1 MARNLELKIK
11 LDSHKEVIGLLKK
24 IKAENAGLL
33 KQKDTY
39 YKTKNGLLKLRS
51 VNGRFELIKYL
62 RDEKGKKRWSD
73 YELLYLEGKN
83 PEKYLSELFQIDI
96 IVEKKRIL
104 YLYDGT
110 RVHLDTVKKL
120 GAFLELETVVDKGLK
135 DAEKRFNDVVNLL
148 QLDLSKQIKKSY
160 KNLLEEK

>member
-11 LDSHKEVIGLLKK
+11 LDTHKEIIRLLKK
-24 IKAENAGLL
+24 MKAENAGTL

-39 YKTKNGLLKLRS
+39 YKIKNGLLKLRC

-83 PEKYLSELFQIDI
+83 PEKYLSQLFLTDT

-104 YLYDGT
+104 YIYDGT
-110 RVHLDTVKKL
+110 RIHLDTVKNL
-120 GAFLELETVVDKGLK
+120 GLFLELETVVDKGLK
-135 DAEKRFNDVVNLL
+135 DAERRFNDIVNRLK
-148 QLDLSKQIKKSY
+148 LDLSKQIKKSY
-160 KNLLEEK
+160 KNLIEEK